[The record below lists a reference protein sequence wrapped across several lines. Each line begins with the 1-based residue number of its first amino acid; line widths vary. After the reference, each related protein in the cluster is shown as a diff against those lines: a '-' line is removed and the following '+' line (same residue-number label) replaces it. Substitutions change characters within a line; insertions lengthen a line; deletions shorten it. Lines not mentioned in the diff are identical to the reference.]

1 MENKVRFINESQTA
15 SFEGT
20 YNVFSAVYTRVQV
33 RAKVTWSLEHS
44 FARNT
49 VHVGV
54 LLPVM
59 LVKPEVILADL
70 VTNVTVSMLAFIM
83 ILQARRK
90 VKMDV
95 AVLAVVVIGALN
107 VMFFEC

>member
-1 MENKVRFINESQTA
+1 MENESRFISESQTT
-15 SFEGT
+15 STEWT
-20 YNVFSAVYTRVQV
+20 HNVFRAVYTRVRV
-33 RAKVTWSLEHS
+33 RAKVARSLEHS

-59 LVKPEVILADL
+59 LMQTEVVLEDL
-70 VTNVTVSMLAFIM
+70 VTNATKSMLAFIM
-83 ILQARRK
+83 ILQLRRK

-95 AVLAVVVIGALN
+95 AVLAVMVIGALN
-107 VMFFEC
+107 VMFFES